1 MQIKQIADEN
11 KANKI
16 REAVRKNGGYCPCAL
31 EKTDRT
37 RCMCADFV
45 EQKEDGP
52 CRCGLY
58 IKTSD

>member
-37 RCMCADFV
+37 RCMSADFV